1 MTFLSIADHLEAV
14 SDKAKEK
21 RLESCGRPTMHT
33 MIEVMDDAGTLLA
46 PNEIGEIVVRSNIVM
61 MEYYNDP
68 EATRESRLFGWHHT
82 SDLGYKDSD
91 GFLYLVDRK
100 KDMII
105 TGGFNVYPSEV
116 ERVILTRS
124 DVLDCAVIG
133 VPDEKWGEA
142 LKAIVQLRPGFT
154 LDAGDLLEFVK
165 SQLGSV
171 KTPKSVEVWPDL
183 PKSAVGKVLKREI
196 RSRFWQEQARK
207 I

>member
-1 MTFLSIADHLEAV
+1 
-14 SDKAKEK
+14 
-21 RLESCGRPTMHT
+21 
-33 MIEVMDDAGTLLA
+33 
-46 PNEIGEIVVRSNIVM
+46 
-61 MEYYNDP
+61 
-68 EATRESRLFGWHHT
+68 
-82 SDLGYKDSD
+82 
-91 GFLYLVDRK
+91 
-100 KDMII
+100 
-105 TGGFNVYPSEV
+105 
-116 ERVILTRS
+116 
-124 DVLDCAVIG
+124 VIG

-142 LKAIVQLRPGFT
+142 LKAIVQLKPGFT